1 MQPILRRQ
9 RLVWVAE
16 YTFVLLKALSPWPG
30 PSAGGSPVVGKLRVH
45 LRLLHLARH
54 DVPLWCLQ
62 VASMMPSDEAEAPLE
77 YQKGSIGAI
86 ADR

>member
-1 MQPILRRQ
+1 MEVTRRWEAQ
-9 RLVWVAE
+9 GASE
-16 YTFVLLKALSPWPG
+16 ASVLTQ
-30 PSAGGSPVVGKLRVH
+30 
-45 LRLLHLARH
+45 H
-54 DVPLWCLQ
+54 DVPCCRLQ